1 MKQKILFIM
10 TVLLGAIGCM
20 AQNIQLPAPSKTGGK
35 TMMEALW
42 ARESGT
48 EFSDRML
55 SRQDLA
61 NLLFAAIGVNRRN
74 GKLTTPTAG
83 NKQEIRVFVFTA
95 EGVSEYLN
103 AENSLKPVADGD
115 RRNLIAGRQ
124 KWVMDAPVVLLI
136 VSDGTKF
143 GRVDERARSV
153 MAMDAGIVSQNINI
167 FCAAAGLVTRPRG
180 SMDAKALKILLK
192 LDDNQLPMLNN
203 PVGYRK

>member
-1 MKQKILFIM
+1 M
-10 TVLLGAIGCM
+10 
-20 AQNIQLPAPSKTGGK
+20 
-35 TMMEALW
+35 
-42 ARESGT
+42 
-48 EFSDRML
+48 
-55 SRQDLA
+55 
-61 NLLFAAIGVNRRN
+61 
-74 GKLTTPTAG
+74 
-83 NKQEIRVFVFTA
+83 FVFTA

-103 AENSLKPVADGD
+103 AENSLKPVANGD